1 MRKIETSDDSSTKWV
16 AFSIVTVTCLA
27 ILGILRPD
35 LILTVNTPSGGDMG
49 AHVLGPALLRDVLIP
64 SGRIL
69 GWSDAW
75 FAGFPAFY
83 FYFPLPSLV
92 IVALDV
98 ILPYGVAFKIVTVCG
113 LVATPIATYAL
124 ARSMKLSQIMAAL
137 AAVGGGLFVLFEN
150 FTIYGANAPSTLAG
164 EFAFSWSF
172 ALGLWYLSL
181 LIRAVHGERRLFW
194 AAAFVLGLTALS
206 HVITTIVFV
215 IGSLAVMAWKRAA
228 PAVIGSWAVGL
239 SVAGF
244 WAIPLLASI
253 RYTADMAWSPL
264 HAWDELFP
272 TEIWMMGFPA
282 LIGVIWLVIKTSR
295 VGPLLL
301 MAVTPLIYFWLP
313 TLASDLEIFDGTWK
327 LWNGRLLPFWFY
339 GVAFSA
345 GVGVAVIGR
354 TLARRLPTTLSVWS
368 GAPWFFGLAGISAGF
383 IPQYPE
389 ARSWAIG
396 LASVGAVWLVA
407 ALSATMAQNEMAG
420 TFVSGGV
427 VLAAG
432 IGTATALIRDIR
444 GIPLVVST
452 VILVGSVTWL
462 VAGLM
467 ITRARLDTMSV
478 VGLSS
483 AMTFLAIGLAGVSF
497 ISGWARWNFTGYE
510 GKSDFS
516 EYSALMDTLEE
527 LPPGRVQWE
536 ANRDLDKYGTP
547 MALMLTSYW
556 SETHP
561 SMEGLFFESS
571 LTTPFHFLNAG
582 ELSRNPSNPIPGLN
596 YHTFDFDRGIAHM
609 EKYGVTYYVAFTPD
623 ATAAAQDH
631 VLLTEVASS
640 PPFTIY
646 TFPESDMVEVAQFQ
660 PSVYERAEQQETFH
674 EISLE
679 WYDNLETLDFWL
691 TEDGPSDWPRVAELD
706 QLPAEA
712 TAFAGGG
719 EVSDV
724 VVDNGTISFHTTAV
738 GVPHLVKVSYF
749 PNWEATGALGPY
761 RASPSLM
768 VVVPTSENVTME
780 FARQWPELL
789 GNGLTLVTLLGFGSA
804 LIFQVVRKRRSAP
817 EQIAS

>member
-1 MRKIETSDDSSTKWV
+1 MTSIDISDDDSTKWV
-16 AFSIVTVTCLA
+16 AFSIVAITSFA
-27 ILGILRPD
+27 ILGVLRPD

-49 AHVLGPALLRDVLIP
+49 AHVLGPALLRDVLLP

-92 IVALDV
+92 IVALDLV
-98 ILPYGVAFKIVTVCG
+98 LPYGVAFKIVTVCG
-113 LVATPIATYAL
+113 LVATPIASYAL
-124 ARSMKLSQIMAAL
+124 ARSMKLTQMTAAL

-150 FTIYGANAPSTLAG
+150 FTIYGGNAPSTLAG

-215 IGSLAVMAWKRAA
+215 IGSLAVMAWKRASA
-228 PAVIGSWAVGL
+228 TVIGTWLIGL
-239 SVAGF
+239 SVAAF
-244 WAIPLLASI
+244 WAIPLLATI

-282 LIGVIWLVIKTSR
+282 LVGLSWLVAKTAR
-295 VGPLLL
+295 AGPLLA

-339 GVAFSA
+339 GVAFCA
-345 GVGVAVIGR
+345 GVGVAVTGR
-354 TLARRLPTTLSVWS
+354 TLARRLPTTVSVWS
-368 GAPWFFGLAGISAGF
+368 GAPWFFVLAGISAAF
-383 IPQYPE
+383 LPDYPD
-389 ARSWAIG
+389 ARWWAIG
-396 LASVGAVWLVA
+396 LAGGGAAWLIA
-407 ALSATMAQNEMAG
+407 AMSATFAQNEMAG
-420 TFVSGGV
+420 TFMAGGV
-427 VLAAG
+427 VLAAA
-432 IGTATALIRDIR
+432 IGTSTALIRDIR
-444 GIPLVVST
+444 GTPLAVSAVV
-452 VILVGSVTWL
+452 LVASVVWL

-467 ITRARLDTMSV
+467 VSRTRLDTLAV
-478 VGLSS
+478 VGFTS
-483 AMTFLAIGLAGVSF
+483 AMTFLVIGLAGVSF

-516 EYSALMDTLEE
+516 EYSALMDTLEG

-596 YHTFDFDRGIAHM
+596 YHTFDFERGIAHM

-623 ATAAAQDH
+623 ATAAAADH
-631 VLLTEVASS
+631 VLLTEVAAS
-640 PPFTIY
+640 PPFTIF
-646 TFPESDMVEVAQFQ
+646 TFPPSDMVEVAQFQ
-660 PSVYERAEQQETFH
+660 PSVYERPANGGTFH

-691 TEDGPSDWPRVAELD
+691 TEKGPSEWPRIGELD
-706 QLPAEA
+706 DLPAGA
-712 TAFAGGG
+712 TSLAATGV
-719 EVSDV
+719 VSDV
-724 VVDNGTISFHTTAV
+724 VIDNGTITFSTTAV

-749 PNWEATGALGPY
+749 PNWEVKGGEGPY

-768 VVVPTSENVTME
+768 VVVPTSETVTME

-789 GNGLTLVTLLGFGSA
+789 GNSMSAVALLGFGVA
-804 LIFQVVRKRRSAP
+804 LIRWVGARRLRLRAQTTS
-817 EQIAS
+817 